1 MRPLTLLAWSVLF
14 AGVAA
19 GGEKLS
25 SSEAPLPRVRLDPV
39 TRTAVAEPEKTAA
52 TPASETAPI
61 AAAASVVRM
70 DRYVVK
76 GKYVVPVGPMELPEP
91 TGPFTLQGGG
101 RLYGGGRFEA
111 GMWPHVNILAKDA
124 KFKAPQTMVSW
135 DLLRLNW

>member
-1 MRPLTLLAWSVLF
+1 MRPLTLLAWSVLA
-14 AGVAA
+14 AGVAV
-19 GGEKLS
+19 GEEKS
-25 SSEAPLPRVRLDPV
+25 STMGAPLPRVRLDPV
-39 TRTAVAEPEKTAA
+39 TRTAVTEPDKASAA
-52 TPASETAPI
+52 PASPSP
-61 AAAASVVRM
+61 AASSVVTM

-135 DLLRLNW
+135 DFLRLKW